1 MERFTKRVLPT
12 AVAIGAGVLT
22 LLGYLLP
29 AAPFTTVRDEMV
41 QWAAVV
47 AAFALILGFFN
58 VLRVHLGR
66 LASRTPGWGY
76 SLVLVLTAL
85 VSLLVT
91 AAGLATEAA
100 RAISDWWF
108 AYVLYPLQ
116 AAAAGLVAIVLA
128 LSAFR
133 LLRHR
138 RSAETVLFLVAA
150 LVVLVGTIPLPG
162 PLGGQLVLLR
172 QWWMDVPA
180 MAGMRGFL
188 IGVGL
193 GTLLV
198 GLRVVVGMDRPHSD
212 V

>member
-22 LLGYLLP
+22 LLGYLFP
-29 AAPFTTVRDEMV
+29 IAPFVGVRDEMV
-41 QWAAVV
+41 RWAVIV
-47 AAFALILGFFN
+47 AAFAFILGFLN

-66 LASRTPGWGY
+66 LASRAPGWGY
-76 SLVLVLTAL
+76 SLVLILTAL

-91 AAGLATEAA
+91 AAGLATGSA
-100 RAISDWWF
+100 RAMSDWWF

-138 RSAETVLFLVAA
+138 RSAETVFFLVAA
-150 LVVLVGTIPLPG
+150 LIVLVGTTPLPG
-162 PLGGQLVLLR
+162 ALGERLALLR